1 MRSSLIEKPAPLP
14 FVAKSRAAMGKKA
27 AEDIACELRRRLK
40 SQPNV
45 RMIFA
50 AAPSQSDMLTALI
63 LMPDVD
69 WSRVTAFHMDEY
81 LGLAIDA
88 PQRFGLW
95 LRRAIFDRL
104 PFAAVHLLEPG
115 ADPEATAAEYADR
128 LAASPIDI
136 VCCGIGSNGHLAF
149 NDPPA
154 DLNDPSDVKVVKLDA
169 TCRQQQVDDG
179 CFDRFDDVPTRALT
193 LTIPRL
199 LAADRIFCCVPGA
212 LKKTAVHRTLRDPI
226 SGLVPAT
233 ALRTHSNWSLYLD
246 EDSAAN
252 LASPETK

>member
-1 MRSSLIEKPAPLP
+1 MRTSRIEKPAPLP
-14 FVAKSRAAMGKKA
+14 LVAKSRAAMGKKA
-27 AEDIACELRRRLK
+27 AEDIAYELRRRLQ
-40 SQPNV
+40 SQQGV

-50 AAPSQSDMLTALI
+50 AAPSQSEMLTTLI
-63 LMPDVD
+63 LMPDIE

-81 LGLAIDA
+81 LGLAVDA

-95 LRRAIFDRL
+95 LRHAIFDRV
-104 PFAAVHLLEPG
+104 PFAAVHLLEPSTN
-115 ADPEATAAEYADR
+115 PEATAAEYADR

-154 DLNDPSDVKVVKLDA
+154 DLNDPSDAKVVKLDA
-169 TCRQQQVDDG
+169 ACRQQQVDDG
-179 CFDRFDDVPTRALT
+179 CFDRFDDVPTHALT

-199 LAADRIFCCVPGA
+199 LAAGRIFCCVPGA
-212 LKKTAVHRTLRDPI
+212 FKRIAVRRTLQDPI
-226 SGLVPAT
+226 SGSVPAT

-246 EDSAAN
+246 EDSAAD
-252 LASPETK
+252 LATPEAQ